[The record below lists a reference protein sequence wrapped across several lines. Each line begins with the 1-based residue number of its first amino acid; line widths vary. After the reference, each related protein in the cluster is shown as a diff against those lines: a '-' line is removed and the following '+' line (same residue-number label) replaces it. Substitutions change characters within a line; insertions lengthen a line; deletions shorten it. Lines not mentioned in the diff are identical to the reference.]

1 MPFNH
6 KIMHSLSICFHSV
19 GRALKCLQCLKF
31 FFHPIAQNCDYME
44 QMLFLFFCTSDNLIE
59 MVILYFKLQFLPLT
73 DN

>member
-1 MPFNH
+1 MFTMF
-6 KIMHSLSICFHSV
+6 KV
-19 GRALKCLQCLKF
+19 

-73 DN
+73 TTFASINS